1 MIITVIVLKRKLWKK
16 DKRYKRGRMGA
27 VNSSNEKYLEKKKAR
42 KIVYQVKC
50 EAKRIRSGDVIGKDN
65 CKWCVQD
72 LHEDGQI

>member
-1 MIITVIVLKRKLWKK
+1 
-16 DKRYKRGRMGA
+16 MGA
-27 VNSSNEKYLEKKKAR
+27 VNSSNEKYVEKKAR

-50 EAKRIRSGDVIGKDN
+50 EAKRIGFGDVMRKDN